1 MCTLGALALRRRG
14 WYCGEILGVL
24 QYHRLSQIL
33 VRLGPRVLSAIRGG
47 SPRGLDPGWVSVH
60 PGSLVAT
67 CTLAPRLDLG
77 PSPTSASLPWG
88 GPWRWWGLL
97 RETLPLPLRHLP
109 RWCGGH
115 PLHGGRHPHAS
126 SAGVRHP
133 LMYVHTATQRR
144 PQGGALGLR
153 LLSSSG

>member
-14 WYCGEILGVL
+14 WCCGEILGVL

-33 VRLGPRVLSAIRGG
+33 VRLGPRVLSAARGG

-77 PSPTSASLPWG
+77 PSPTGASLPWG
-88 GPWRWWGLL
+88 VLGAGGGSFARLYLSLSDIFHVGVGDIHSTGVGIPTRAPWGCRIHGCMY
-97 RETLPLPLRHLP
+97 TPLPNGDLK
-109 RWCGGH
+109 
-115 PLHGGRHPHAS
+115 
-126 SAGVRHP
+126 
-133 LMYVHTATQRR
+133 
-144 PQGGALGLR
+144 GAP
-153 LLSSSG
+153 SI